1 MSQFHMYNKVRYNSF
16 GEGIIF
22 QFILTYNN
30 CYDCRRRVLHLD
42 IHIRPRIAED
52 GDWITE
58 ILLENWASNIVVT
71 RGISYEAD
79 QLPGF
84 IAERNK
90 KRLGLL
96 TYNINNDEL
105 EIITLNAIEEGKGV
119 GTALLEE
126 VEKLA
131 KDRRCKRIWLITT
144 NDNVDAL
151 RFYQKRGYEI
161 KSIHRY
167 AIEESRKIKP
177 AFSFLSQ

>member
-1 MSQFHMYNKVRYNSF
+1 MLNL
-16 GEGIIF
+16 E
-22 QFILTYNN
+22 
-30 CYDCRRRVLHLD
+30 
-42 IHIRPRIAED
+42 IHIRPRVAED
-52 GDWITE
+52 GDWITG

-79 QLPGF
+79 HLPGF
-84 IAERNK
+84 IAERNNV
-90 KRLGLL
+90 RVGLL

-119 GTALLEE
+119 GTAL
-126 VEKLA
+126 VERIEALA
-131 KDRRCKRIWLITT
+131 KERKCRRIWLITT

-177 AFSFLSQ
+177 QLPFVGKYGIPIRDEIEMEKII

>member
-1 MSQFHMYNKVRYNSF
+1 M
-16 GEGIIF
+16 
-22 QFILTYNN
+22 
-30 CYDCRRRVLHLD
+30 D
-42 IHIRPRIAED
+42 IRIRPRFVED

-79 QLPGF
+79 HLPGF
-84 IAERNK
+84 IAEIKSR
-90 KRLGLL
+90 RVGLL
-96 TYNINNDEL
+96 TYNIENNEL

-119 GTALLEE
+119 GTTLLES
-126 VEKLA
+126 VENLA
-131 KDRRCKRIWLITT
+131 KEKNCRRIWLVTT

-177 AFSFLSQ
+177 QLPFVGKHGIPIRDEIEMEKLI